1 MKRTRLFPDMHTTKM
16 MKKKTPNMCWTKGCT
31 GGKSNHL
38 GEANSRRSAG
48 ASKPWWAPEKE
59 NERS

>member
-48 ASKPWWAPEKE
+48 ASKPWWAP
-59 NERS
+59 